1 MEASIEKLEQQIY
14 MQEEDKRIRAL
25 FTQKQSIRS
34 NLELVSRR
42 NHGSRDG
49 HRMSQENHRSR
60 NHNRNDNHQSRSQNQ
75 SLDLQLPVPPP
86 GQQLPRNERRPPSG
100 EYLETRRDH
109 PQGRS
114 RNPAER
120 SHRDQ
125 SSSPLLSRDDGAR
138 ESIRLQQQ
146 LIDESNSR
154 LTGSETGN
162 VSDTTRGTPPSPT
175 YTPPKGIPTSN
186 QPNRITRKKFSQISY
201 F

>member
-42 NHGSRDG
+42 NQHGSRDG
-49 HRMSQENHRSR
+49 QRMSQENHRPR
-60 NHNRNDNHQSRSQNQ
+60 NHNRPDNQQSRQNRQ
-75 SLDLQLPVPPP
+75 SLDLQIPVPPP
-86 GQQLPRNERRPPSG
+86 GQQLPRNAMSPPND
-100 EYLETRRDH
+100 EYLETRRDQ
-109 PQGRS
+109 PNERDNLS
-114 RNPAER
+114 RNHAER
-120 SHRDQ
+120 SHRERPDH
-125 SSSPLLSRDDGAR
+125 SPLLSRDDGAR

-146 LIDESNSR
+146 LINESNSR
-154 LTGSETGN
+154 MTGSET
-162 VSDTTRGTPPSPT
+162 SRGTSPPSPT